1 MMKSILYFTLILLS
15 SFTEL
20 CAQNTNQD
28 VQLNGLRREYY
39 PSGKLCKEFNVE
51 NGVPNGI
58 VKSFNE
64 KGFLIS
70 EQKFV
75 MGVANGLLKTFF
87 ESGKVHYEN
96 NFEDGK
102 PQGTSKEY
110 FENGTLK
117 INSYLTGEPWAYSGF
132 TNIYY
137 ENGFLQSESKFSE
150 GKLMVAITYDKEG
163 RVTSEQKDGHSTSY
177 WYEKDTGKRHVV
189 IDGKP
194 QD

>member
-1 MMKSILYFTLILLS
+1 MKTILFFTFILLS
-15 SFTEL
+15 SFTEIR
-20 CAQNTNQD
+20 AQDANHNE
-28 VQLNGLRREYY
+28 QLNGLRREFY
-39 PSGKLCKEFNVE
+39 PSGKLCKEFIVE

-75 MGVANGLLKTFF
+75 KGVANGPLKTYF

-110 FENGTLK
+110 YENGAIK
-117 INSYLTGEPWAYSGF
+117 INSFLTGEPWAYSGF
-132 TNIYY
+132 TNSYY
-137 ENGFLQSESKFSE
+137 ENGFLKSESKFSE
-150 GKLMVAITYDKEG
+150 GKLMTAITYDKEG
-163 RVTSEQKDGHSTSY
+163 RVTSEQKDGQSTSY
-177 WYEKDTGKRHVV
+177 WYEENGKRHVSINGV
-189 IDGKP
+189 P